1 MQNKRKPKTSYSAMG
16 IQEAERRL
24 GVEISNLGSMS
35 VDRMLANTKRRPE
48 GADVDATKEKVYDQ
62 ILDYLYVEGYPTM
75 ANPDFTEANVHDL
88 VYAIIT
94 PIIREL
100 RHKTGRNIRLARKKE
115 IISKGDEAEGTEEVV
130 VTTDRISVSE
140 KKFVLIVEA
149 HSVGE
154 AMKRCL
160 LLLKDAR
167 DNNGE
172 GEVYGFVTTGQMWQ
186 MIRYDGASF
195 TMTRVITAVFGGM
208 DEDRVEWVRG
218 SLVLVDC
225 VIAASSNG
233 GVAKKGT

>member
-1 MQNKRKPKTSYSAMG
+1 MNTVQNKRKPKTSYSAMG

-35 VDRMLANTKRRPE
+35 VDRMLANMKRRPE
-48 GADVDATKEKVYDQ
+48 GVDVDATKEKVYDR
-62 ILDYLYVEGYPTM
+62 ILDYLDVEGYPTM
-75 ANPDFTEANVHDL
+75 ASPDFTEANVYDL

-115 IISKGDEAEGTEEVV
+115 IISKDDEAGGTEELVV
-130 VTTDRISVSE
+130 MTDRISVSE

-154 AMKRCL
+154 AMKQC

-172 GEVYGFVTTGQMWQ
+172 GEVCGFITTGQ
-186 MIRYDGASF
+186 I
-195 TMTRVITAVFGGM
+195 
-208 DEDRVEWVRG
+208 
-218 SLVLVDC
+218 
-225 VIAASSNG
+225 
-233 GVAKKGT
+233 